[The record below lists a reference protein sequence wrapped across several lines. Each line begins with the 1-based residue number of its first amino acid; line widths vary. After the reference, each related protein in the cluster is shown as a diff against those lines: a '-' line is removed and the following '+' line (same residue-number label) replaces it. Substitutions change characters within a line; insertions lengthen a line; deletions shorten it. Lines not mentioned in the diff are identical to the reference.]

1 MSINLTSLHLQ
12 QRQQDRVKRVISN
25 REALLKLATD
35 LETFM
40 LWNDTERHGSEDGN
54 TMRHQNQAARLANEI
69 ADGFD
74 RLSQRYTRDLKQVEG
89 FSCSW

>member
-1 MSINLTSLHLQ
+1 
-12 QRQQDRVKRVISN
+12 
-25 REALLKLATD
+25 
-35 LETFM
+35 M
-40 LWNDTERHGSEDGN
+40 LWNDTEGHGSKDGN

-89 FSCSW
+89 FSCNW